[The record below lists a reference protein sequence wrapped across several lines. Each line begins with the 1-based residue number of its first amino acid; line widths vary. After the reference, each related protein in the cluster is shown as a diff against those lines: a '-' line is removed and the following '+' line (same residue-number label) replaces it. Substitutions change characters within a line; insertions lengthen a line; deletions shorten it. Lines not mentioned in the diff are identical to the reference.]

1 MEADASLRKRV
12 VELCNKFQLEQD
24 IVYKK
29 AEFLIENY
37 HDIVWFDA
45 EKARQKLNAQDT
57 AFQKDP
63 EAAILYL
70 ADIDPSDDKNN
81 IFTKMFL
88 LFEAKWLKEL
98 VDSAMDYVG
107 SFSKDGDLYCSILGN
122 ELYKEK
128 IKIYALMK
136 QFSVGKTTLYKRR
149 VEAVLLFG
157 IALWGKIIPYWLDLY
172 HLSECRPKKLH
183 VAESVSPDNIE

>member
-1 MEADASLRKRV
+1 MEAGTALRKEIV
-12 VELCNKFQLEQD
+12 KLCNNLQLEQD
-24 IVYKK
+24 IVYQR

-37 HDIVWFDA
+37 HDFVWFDT
-45 EKARQKLNAQDT
+45 EKARQKFNAQNA

-63 EAAILYL
+63 DAAILYL
-70 ADIDPSDDKNN
+70 ADFDPSDDKNN

-107 SFSKDGDLYCSILGN
+107 SFSDDGDLYCSILSN

-128 IKIYALMK
+128 IKIYAQMK
-136 QFSVGKTTLYKRR
+136 QFNVGKTTLYKRR

-157 IALWGKIIPYWLDLY
+157 IALWGKLIPYWLELY

-183 VAESVSPDNIE
+183 VAESYSPDNNK